1 MYCVCVFMLGLWKVQ
16 YRIPFCL
23 EASGATWGNFFFF
36 WSITVIFLPLSWIL
50 ECAFL
55 SISFSFV
62 SPACSVCFSYYLQ
75 VHLSAELF
83 SFLFYPAVTVYF
95 NICAMLLM
103 WVILSLY
110 QLTVPPCL
118 SVISAPSEIQTL
130 VDPLHMAVKVTWA
143 LLYKDTHTPSIEIQV
158 RFPPTLSQLQ

>member
-1 MYCVCVFMLGLWKVQ
+1 MYWVCFFMLGLWKVQ
-16 YRIPFCL
+16 YRITFCL

-36 WSITVIFLPLSWIL
+36 GPLIFVSLSWIL
-50 ECAFL
+50 ECVFL

-118 SVISAPSEIQTL
+118 SVISAPSEIQTW
-130 VDPLHMAVKVTWA
+130 VDPLHMAVKVIWA
-143 LLYKDTHTPSIEIQV
+143 FLCKDTHTHPQ
-158 RFPPTLSQLQ
+158 